1 VDSRFHCVRQQADR
15 HDQLNLTGTTVLVVP
30 EWLKRFL
37 RQRDGLPRA

>member
-1 VDSRFHCVRQQADR
+1 VDPRFHRVRQQANR
-15 HDQLNLTGTTVLVVP
+15 HDQLKLTGSAVLVVP